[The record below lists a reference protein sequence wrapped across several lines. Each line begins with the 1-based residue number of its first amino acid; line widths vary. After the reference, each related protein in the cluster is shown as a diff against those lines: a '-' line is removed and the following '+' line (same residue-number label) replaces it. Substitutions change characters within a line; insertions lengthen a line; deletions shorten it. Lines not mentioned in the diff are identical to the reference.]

1 MVVLA
6 LMKVNI
12 HPQYHTKVQVSCAC
26 GNTFETG
33 STEKEIRVEVCSNC
47 HPFYTGKQ
55 KFVDTTGRL
64 ERFKKKLHETEYKK
78 AEKPTAKNTRA
89 KSQESVV
96 KLG

>member
-1 MVVLA
+1 
-6 LMKVNI
+6 MKVDI
-12 HPQYHTKVQVSCAC
+12 HPMYHEKVRVSCAC

-55 KFVDTTGRL
+55 KLVDTTGRVDKFQQRMK
-64 ERFKKKLHETEYKK
+64 ETAAKRAAKKSTGKGRKRE
-78 AEKPTAKNTRA
+78 ASN
-89 KSQESVV
+89 VV

>member
-1 MVVLA
+1 
-6 LMKVNI
+6 MKVDI
-12 HPQYHTKVQVSCAC
+12 HPMYHEKVRVSCAC

-55 KFVDTTGRL
+55 KLVDTTGRVDKFQQ
-64 ERFKKKLHETEYKK
+64 RMKETEAKRMAKGSAKK
-78 AEKPTAKNTRA
+78 TRKRDGEKI
-89 KSQESVV
+89 V

>member
-1 MVVLA
+1 
-6 LMKVNI
+6 MKVNI
-12 HPQYHTKVQVSCAC
+12 HPQYYTRVQVSCAC

-33 STEKEIRVEVCSNC
+33 STEKEIKVEVCSNC

-64 ERFKKKLHETEYKK
+64 EKFKKKLDETEHRKAQKPATKK
-78 AEKPTAKNTRA
+78 TRA
-89 KSQESVV
+89 KSQSGVV